1 MNFQHPVANLDGGE
15 GCSED
20 LIMGTDIDL
29 SAVGPDHSA
38 GEGQPASVEGHG
50 TEQPASVEGHGTEQ
64 PASVEGHGTEQPAS
78 VEGHGTEQPASVEG
92 HGTEQPASVEGH
104 GTEQPA
110 SVEGH
115 GTEQPASVEGH
126 GKMHDVQMKPVIE
139 EEGTQNLHVEERAS
153 AEKPDE
159 EGGVYIEA
167 DGNVQP

>member
-92 HGTEQPASVEGH
+92 HG
-104 GTEQPA
+104 
-110 SVEGH
+110 
-115 GTEQPASVEGH
+115 
-126 GKMHDVQMKPVIE
+126 KMHDVQMKPVIE

-159 EGGVYIEA
+159 AGGVYIEA